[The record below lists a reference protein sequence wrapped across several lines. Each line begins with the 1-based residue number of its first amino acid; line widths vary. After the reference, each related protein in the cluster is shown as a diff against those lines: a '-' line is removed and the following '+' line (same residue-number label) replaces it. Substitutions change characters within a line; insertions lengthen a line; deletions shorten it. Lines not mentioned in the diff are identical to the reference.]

1 MKQKYTIGFIVL
13 VLTIVLAGCVHDYP
27 SMTEDGE
34 EGIDPT
40 LVEVNTE
47 VTLDLELVPLEIITQ
62 KNARSGTNKA
72 RCGTTKAR
80 AGEQTDYRRRFI
92 IEAWRE
98 GKPESRQVTVM
109 DNAEEDGDEKITL
122 PIHLKLHALD
132 YTLAVWTDYVT
143 AGTTDD
149 LYYDTDNL
157 QQVACHDPYTGST
170 PYRDCLYGT
179 AALDLRQY
187 RDEWNARVQ
196 VKVDMVRP
204 LAKYELIATDVKDFL
219 RKTKKQRADDETF
232 TITFSYG
239 FYLPTVFNVLAGKPA
254 DSRTGIAYTTPLAVP
269 DDGKEECL
277 IGTDFVFVNG
287 TESFVSLSMEIRD
300 GGGNVIS
307 RTTGLEVPYRRGH
320 LTTVRARFLTNEMQ
334 GGVDID
340 PDFDGNIDIDL
351 DGLLH

>member
-1 MKQKYTIGFIVL
+1 MKQKYYIGFIAF
-13 VLTIVLAGCVHDYP
+13 VLATFLSGCVHDFP
-27 SMTEDGE
+27 VTTPDGE

-62 KNARSGTNKA
+62 KNARPEN
-72 RCGTTKAR
+72 TKSR

-92 IEAWRE
+92 IEAWHE
-98 GKPESRQVTVM
+98 GKPESRQVTVA
-109 DNAEEDGDEKITL
+109 DDAEEDSDGKITL
-122 PIHLKLHALD
+122 PIRLKLHALD
-132 YTLAVWTDYVT
+132 YTLVVWTDYVT
-143 AGTTDD
+143 AGTDTD
-149 LYYDTDNL
+149 LYYDTKDL
-157 QQVACHDPYTGST
+157 QYVACTDPYTGST

-187 RDEWNARVQ
+187 RDEWNAKVQ
-196 VKVDMVRP
+196 IKVDMVRP
-204 LAKYELIATDVKDFL
+204 LAKYDLIATDVKDFL
-219 RKTKKQRADDETF
+219 RKTKKQRDGDETF

-239 FYLPTVFNVLAGKPA
+239 FYLPTVFNVLSGKPA
-254 DSRTGIAYTTPLAVP
+254 DSRTGIAYTIPLTVP
-269 DDGKEECL
+269 DDGTEECR

-287 TESFVSLSMEIRD
+287 AESFVSLSMEIRD
-300 GGGNVIS
+300 SGGNVIS
-307 RTTGLEVPYRRGH
+307 RTVGLEVPYRRGH

-340 PDFDGNIDIDL
+340 PDFDGDIDVDL

>member
-1 MKQKYTIGFIVL
+1 MKQKYTIGFIAL

-72 RCGTTKAR
+72 RSGTTKADD
-80 AGEQTDYRRRFI
+80 GYRRRFI

-98 GKPESRQVTVM
+98 GKPTARQVTVM
-109 DNAEEDGDEKITL
+109 ETAEEENGDGKISL

-132 YTLAVWTDYVT
+132 YTLAVWTDYVK

-157 QQVACHDPYTGST
+157 QQVACTDPYTGST

-179 AALDLRQY
+179 TPLDLRNY
-187 RDEWNARVQ
+187 RDEWNAKVQ

-239 FYLPTVFNVLAGKPA
+239 FYLPTVFNVLSGKPA
-254 DSRTGIAYTTPLAVP
+254 DSQTGIAYTTPLTVP
-269 DDGKEECL
+269 TDGQKECT

-300 GGGNVIS
+300 GGGDVIS
-307 RTTGLEVPYRRGH
+307 RTTGLKVPYRRGH

-340 PDFDGNIDIDL
+340 DDFDGNIDVDL

>member
-1 MKQKYTIGFIVL
+1 MKRKYTIGFIAL

-34 EGIDPT
+34 EGVDPT

-47 VTLDLELVPLEIITQ
+47 VTLDMELVPLEIVTG
-62 KNARSGTNKA
+62 KNARG
-72 RCGTTKAR
+72 
-80 AGEQTDYRRRFI
+80 GEPTGYRRRFI
-92 IEAWRE
+92 VEAWRG
-98 GKPESRQVTVM
+98 GKPESRQVTVL
-109 DNAEEDGDEKITL
+109 DDAEDDGDGKITL
-122 PIHLKLHALD
+122 PVRLKLHAVE
-132 YTLAVWTDYVT
+132 YTLAVWTDHVA

-149 LYYDTDNL
+149 LYYDTGDL
-157 QQVACHDPYTGST
+157 QRVACRDPYTGST

-179 AALDLRQY
+179 TALDLRQY
-187 RDEWNARVQ
+187 RDEWNAKVQ
-196 VKVDMVRP
+196 IKVDMVRP
-204 LAKYELIATDVKDFL
+204 LAKYEIIATDVKDFL

-239 FYLPTVFNVLAGKPA
+239 FYLPTVFNVLTGKPA
-254 DSRTGIAYTTPLAVP
+254 DSRTGIAYTTPLTVP
-269 DDGKEECL
+269 ADGQEECT

-287 TESFVSLSMEIRD
+287 TESFVSLSMEICD
-300 GGGNVIS
+300 SGGNVIS

-340 PDFDGNIDIDL
+340 PDFDGDIDIDL

>member
-1 MKQKYTIGFIVL
+1 M
-13 VLTIVLAGCVHDYP
+13 LTIALAGCVHDYP
-27 SMTEDGE
+27 GMTEDGE

-62 KNARSGTNKA
+62 KNTRS
-72 RCGTTKAR
+72 GTTKA
-80 AGEQTDYRRRFI
+80 ASDYRRRFI
-92 IEAWRE
+92 IEAWRD
-98 GKPESRQVTVM
+98 GKLESRQVTVV
-109 DNAEEDGDEKITL
+109 DDAEEEDGDGKISL
-122 PIHLKLHALD
+122 PIRLKLHAVE
-132 YTLAVWTDYVT
+132 YTLAVWTDYVA
-143 AGTTDD
+143 AGTDTD
-149 LYYDTDNL
+149 LYYNTEDL
-157 QQVACHDPYTGST
+157 QYVACTDPYTGST

-179 AALDLRQY
+179 TALDLRQY
-187 RDEWNARVQ
+187 REEWNAKVQ
-196 VKVDMVRP
+196 IKVDMVRP

-239 FYLPTVFNVLAGKPA
+239 FYLPTVFNVLSGKPA
-254 DSRTGIAYTTPLAVP
+254 DSRTGIAYTIPLAVP
-269 DDGKEECL
+269 DDGTEECR

-287 TESFVSLSMEIRD
+287 AESFVSLSMEIRD
-300 GGGNVIS
+300 SGGNVIS

-340 PDFDGNIDIDL
+340 DEFEGDIDIDL

>member
-1 MKQKYTIGFIVL
+1 MKQKYAIGFIAL

-72 RCGTTKAR
+72 RSGATKADD
-80 AGEQTDYRRRFI
+80 GYRRRFI

-98 GKPESRQVTVM
+98 GKPTARQVTVM
-109 DNAEEDGDEKITL
+109 DNAEEENGDGKISL

-132 YTLAVWTDYVT
+132 YTLAVWTDYVA

-157 QQVACHDPYTGST
+157 QQVACRDPYTGST
-170 PYRDCLYGT
+170 DYRDCLYGT

-196 VKVDMVRP
+196 VSVDMVRP
-204 LAKYELIATDVKDFL
+204 LAKYELIATDVQKFL
-219 RKTKKQRADDETF
+219 QKTQKQRAGGTAY
-232 TITFSYG
+232 TITVSYG
-239 FYLPTVFNVLAGKPA
+239 FYFPLGFNVLSGKPDRSEMGVA
-254 DSRTGIAYTTPLAVP
+254 FTAPLVVT
-269 DDGKEECL
+269 DNGSGECTL
-277 IGTDFVFVNG
+277 ASDYIFVNG
-287 TESFVSLSMEIRD
+287 DESYVPLSIGIKD
-300 GGGNVIS
+300 DAGNGIS
-307 RTTGLEVPYRRGH
+307 RTTGIDVPYRRGH
-320 LTTVRARFLTNEMQ
+320 LTTVRGHFLTNRYDT
-334 GGVDID
+334 GIGID
-340 PDFDGNIDIDL
+340 PDFDDDDINIDL
-351 DGLLH
+351 DGPLQ

>member
-1 MKQKYTIGFIVL
+1 MKQKYTIGFIAL
-13 VLTIVLAGCVHDYP
+13 VLTIALAGCVHDYP
-27 SMTEDGE
+27 GMTEDGE

-72 RCGTTKAR
+72 RSGTTKA
-80 AGEQTDYRRRFI
+80 ADGYRRRFI

-98 GKPESRQVTVM
+98 GKPTARQVTVM
-109 DNAEEDGDEKITL
+109 DTAEEDGDGKISL

-132 YTLAVWTDYVT
+132 YTLAVWTDYVK

-149 LYYDTDNL
+149 LYYDTENL
-157 QQVACHDPYTGST
+157 QQVACTDPYTGST

-179 AALDLRQY
+179 TPLDLRNY

-204 LAKYELIATDVKDFL
+204 LAQYEIIATDVKDFL

-239 FYLPTVFNVLAGKPA
+239 FYLPTVFNVLSGKPA
-254 DSRTGIAYTTPLAVP
+254 DSRTGIAYTTPLTVP
-269 DDGKEECL
+269 TDGQKECT

-300 GGGNVIS
+300 SGGDVIS

-340 PDFDGNIDIDL
+340 DDFDGNIDVDL

>member
-1 MKQKYTIGFIVL
+1 
-13 VLTIVLAGCVHDYP
+13 
-27 SMTEDGE
+27 MTEEGE
-34 EGIDPT
+34 EGVDPT

-62 KNARSGTNKA
+62 ESARSGTNKA
-72 RCGTTKAR
+72 RSGTTKADD
-80 AGEQTDYRRRFI
+80 GYRRRFI

-98 GKPESRQVTVM
+98 GKPTARQVTVM
-109 DNAEEDGDEKITL
+109 ETAEEDGDGKISL
-122 PIHLKLHALD
+122 PIHLKLHALE
-132 YTLAVWTDYVT
+132 YTLAVWTDYVK

-157 QQVACHDPYTGST
+157 QQVACTDPYTGST

-179 AALDLRQY
+179 APLDLRQY
-187 RDEWNARVQ
+187 RDEWNAKVQ
-196 VKVDMVRP
+196 IKVDMVRP

-239 FYLPTVFNVLAGKPA
+239 FYLPTVFNVLTGKPA
-254 DSRTGIAYTTPLAVP
+254 DSRTGIAYTTPLTVP
-269 DDGKEECL
+269 TDGQKECT

-340 PDFDGNIDIDL
+340 DDFDGNIDVDL

>member
-1 MKQKYTIGFIVL
+1 MKQKYYMRFIAL
-13 VLTIVLAGCVHDYP
+13 VLATFLSGCVHDFP
-27 SMTEDGE
+27 VTTPDGE
-34 EGIDPT
+34 DGIDPT

-47 VTLDLELVPLEIITQ
+47 ATLDLELVPLEIITQ
-62 KNARSGTNKA
+62 ENARP
-72 RCGTTKAR
+72 GTTKSR
-80 AGEQTDYRRRFI
+80 VGEQTDYRRRFI
-92 IEAWRE
+92 IEAWHE

-109 DNAEEDGDEKITL
+109 DTAEEENGDAKITL

-132 YTLAVWTDYVT
+132 YTLAVWTDYVK
-143 AGTTDD
+143 AGTTND

-157 QQVACHDPYTGST
+157 QQVACTDPYTGST

-179 AALDLRQY
+179 VALDLRPY

-196 VKVDMVRP
+196 LKVDMVRP

-219 RKTKKQRADDETF
+219 RKTKKLRAGDAAF

-239 FYLPTVFNVLAGKPA
+239 FYLPTVFNVLTGKPA
-254 DSRTGIAYTTPLAVP
+254 DSRTGIAYTTPLTVP
-269 DDGKEECL
+269 DDGTEECT
-277 IGTDFVFVNG
+277 IGSDFVFVNG
-287 TESFVSLSMEIRD
+287 AESFVSLSMEIRD
-300 GGGNVIS
+300 GGGNIVG

-340 PDFDGNIDIDL
+340 PDFDGDIDVDL

>member
-1 MKQKYTIGFIVL
+1 
-13 VLTIVLAGCVHDYP
+13 
-27 SMTEDGE
+27 MTEDGE
-34 EGIDPT
+34 EGVDPT

-72 RCGTTKAR
+72 RSGTTKADD
-80 AGEQTDYRRRFI
+80 GYRRRFI
-92 IEAWRE
+92 IEAWQE
-98 GKPESRQVTVM
+98 GKPTARQVTVM
-109 DNAEEDGDEKITL
+109 ETAEEEDGDGKISL

-132 YTLAVWTDYVT
+132 YTLAVWTDYVK

-157 QQVACHDPYTGST
+157 QQVACTDPYTGST
-170 PYRDCLYGT
+170 PSRDCLYGT
-179 AALDLRQY
+179 TPLDLRNY

-204 LAKYELIATDVKDFL
+204 LAQYEIIATDVKDFL

-239 FYLPTVFNVLAGKPA
+239 FYLPTVFNVLSGKPA
-254 DSRTGIAYTTPLAVP
+254 DSRTGIAYTTPLTVP
-269 DDGKEECL
+269 TDGQKECT

-300 GGGNVIS
+300 SGGNVIS

-340 PDFDGNIDIDL
+340 DDFDGNIDVDL

>member
-1 MKQKYTIGFIVL
+1 MKQKYTIGFIAL
-13 VLTIVLAGCVHDYP
+13 VLTIALAGCVHDYP
-27 SMTEDGE
+27 GMTEEGE
-34 EGIDPT
+34 EGVDPT

-62 KNARSGTNKA
+62 ESARSGTNKA
-72 RCGTTKAR
+72 RNITTKADD
-80 AGEQTDYRRRFI
+80 GYRRRFI

-98 GKPESRQVTVM
+98 GKPTTRQVTVM
-109 DNAEEDGDEKITL
+109 ETAEEDGDAKISL
-122 PIHLKLHALD
+122 PIHLKLHALE
-132 YTLAVWTDYVT
+132 YTLAVWTDYVK

-157 QQVACHDPYTGST
+157 QQVACTDPYTGST
-170 PYRDCLYGT
+170 PHRDCLYGT

-196 VKVDMVRP
+196 VSVDMVRP

-254 DSRTGIAYTTPLAVP
+254 DSRTGITYTTPLTVP
-269 DDGKEECL
+269 ADGQEECA

-300 GGGNVIS
+300 SGGNVIS
-307 RTTGLEVPYRRGH
+307 RTTGLKVPYRRGH

-340 PDFDGNIDIDL
+340 DDFDGNIDVDL

>member
-1 MKQKYTIGFIVL
+1 MKQKYTIGFIAL
-13 VLTIVLAGCVHDYP
+13 VLTIALAGCVHDYP
-27 SMTEDGE
+27 GMTEEGE
-34 EGIDPT
+34 EGVDPT

-62 KNARSGTNKA
+62 ESARSGTNKA
-72 RCGTTKAR
+72 RNITTKADD
-80 AGEQTDYRRRFI
+80 GYRRRFI

-98 GKPESRQVTVM
+98 GKPTTRQVTVM
-109 DNAEEDGDEKITL
+109 E
-122 PIHLKLHALD
+122 
-132 YTLAVWTDYVT
+132 
-143 AGTTDD
+143 
-149 LYYDTDNL
+149 
-157 QQVACHDPYTGST
+157 
-170 PYRDCLYGT
+170 T

-196 VKVDMVRP
+196 VSVDMVRP

-219 RKTKKQRADDETF
+219 RKTKKQRAGDETF

-269 DDGKEECL
+269 ADGREECA

-300 GGGNVIS
+300 SGGNVIS
-307 RTTGLEVPYRRGH
+307 RTTGLKVPYRRGH

-340 PDFDGNIDIDL
+340 DEFEGDIDIDL

>member
-1 MKQKYTIGFIVL
+1 MKQKYAIGFIAL
-13 VLTIVLAGCVHDYP
+13 VMATLFVSCVHDYP
-27 SMTEDGE
+27 GMTEEGE
-34 EGIDPT
+34 EGVDPT

-62 KNARSGTNKA
+62 ESARSGTNKA
-72 RCGTTKAR
+72 RSGTTKADD
-80 AGEQTDYRRRFI
+80 GYRRRFI

-98 GKPESRQVTVM
+98 GKPTARQVTVM
-109 DNAEEDGDEKITL
+109 ETAEEDGDGKISL
-122 PIHLKLHALD
+122 PIHLKLHALE
-132 YTLAVWTDYVT
+132 YTLAVWTDYVK

-157 QQVACHDPYTGST
+157 QQVACTDPYTGST

-179 AALDLRQY
+179 APLDLRQY
-187 RDEWNARVQ
+187 RDEWNAKVQ
-196 VKVDMVRP
+196 IKVDMVRP

-239 FYLPTVFNVLAGKPA
+239 FYLPTVFNVLTGKPA
-254 DSRTGIAYTTPLAVP
+254 DSRTGIAYTTPLTVP
-269 DDGKEECL
+269 TDGQKECT

-340 PDFDGNIDIDL
+340 DDFDGNIDVNL

>member
-1 MKQKYTIGFIVL
+1 MKQKYTIGFIAL

-34 EGIDPT
+34 EGVDPT

-72 RCGTTKAR
+72 RSGTTKA
-80 AGEQTDYRRRFI
+80 AAEYRRRFI

-98 GKPESRQVTVM
+98 GKPAARQVTVM
-109 DNAEEDGDEKITL
+109 DNAEEDGNGKITL

-132 YTLAVWTDYVT
+132 YTLAVWTDYVA

-157 QQVACHDPYTGST
+157 QQVACRDPYTGST
-170 PYRDCLYGT
+170 DYRDCLYGT

-196 VKVDMVRP
+196 VSVDMVRP
-204 LAKYELIATDVKDFL
+204 LAKYEIIATDVKDFL
-219 RKTKKQRADDETF
+219 RKTKKQRAGDETF

-254 DSRTGIAYTTPLAVP
+254 DSRTGITYTTPLTVP
-269 DDGKEECL
+269 ADGQEECT

-300 GGGNVIS
+300 SGGNVLS

-340 PDFDGNIDIDL
+340 DEFDGNIDVDL

>member
-1 MKQKYTIGFIVL
+1 MKQKYYIRFIAL
-13 VLTIVLAGCVHDYP
+13 VLATFLSGCVHDFP
-27 SMTEDGE
+27 VTTPDGE
-34 EGIDPT
+34 DGIDPT

-62 KNARSGTNKA
+62 KNARP
-72 RCGTTKAR
+72 GTTKSR
-80 AGEQTDYRRRFI
+80 VGEQTDYRRRFI
-92 IEAWRE
+92 IEAWHE

-109 DNAEEDGDEKITL
+109 DTAEEENGDAKITL

-132 YTLAVWTDYVT
+132 YTLAVWTDYVA

-157 QQVACHDPYTGST
+157 QQIACRDPYTGST

-187 RDEWNARVQ
+187 RDEWNAKVQ

-219 RKTKKQRADDETF
+219 RKIKKQRAEGGTF

-239 FYLPTVFNVLAGKPA
+239 FYLPTAFNILSGKPE
-254 DSRTGIAYTTPLAVP
+254 DSRTGIAYTTPLTVP
-269 DDGKEECL
+269 ADGQEECT

-300 GGGNVIS
+300 GDSNVVS

-340 PDFDGNIDIDL
+340 DEFEGNIDVDL
-351 DGLLH
+351 DGLL

>member
-1 MKQKYTIGFIVL
+1 MKQKYAIGFIAL
-13 VLTIVLAGCVHDYP
+13 VMATLFVSCVHDYP
-27 SMTEDGE
+27 GMTEEGE
-34 EGIDPT
+34 EGVDPT

-62 KNARSGTNKA
+62 ESARSGTNKA
-72 RCGTTKAR
+72 RSGTTKADD
-80 AGEQTDYRRRFI
+80 GYRRRFI

-98 GKPESRQVTVM
+98 GKPTARQVTVM
-109 DNAEEDGDEKITL
+109 ETAEEDGDGKISL
-122 PIHLKLHALD
+122 PIHLKLHALE
-132 YTLAVWTDYVT
+132 YTLAVWTDYVK

-157 QQVACHDPYTGST
+157 QQVACTDPYTGST

-179 AALDLRQY
+179 APLDLRQY
-187 RDEWNARVQ
+187 RDEWNAKVQ
-196 VKVDMVRP
+196 IKVDMVRP

-239 FYLPTVFNVLAGKPA
+239 FYLPTVFNVLTGKPA
-254 DSRTGIAYTTPLAVP
+254 DSRTGIAYTTPLTVP
-269 DDGKEECL
+269 TDGQKECT

-320 LTTVRARFLTNEMQ
+320 LTTLRGNFLTNEMQ
-334 GGVDID
+334 GGINID
-340 PDFDGNIDIDL
+340 TGYDDEIDIDL
-351 DGLLH
+351 DSF

>member
-1 MKQKYTIGFIVL
+1 MKQKYAIGFIAL
-13 VLTIVLAGCVHDYP
+13 VMATLFVSCVHDYP
-27 SMTEDGE
+27 GMTEEGE
-34 EGIDPT
+34 EGVDPT

-62 KNARSGTNKA
+62 ESARSGTNKA
-72 RCGTTKAR
+72 RSGTTKADD
-80 AGEQTDYRRRFI
+80 GYRRRFI

-98 GKPESRQVTVM
+98 GKPTTRQVTVM
-109 DNAEEDGDEKITL
+109 ETAEEDGDAKISL
-122 PIHLKLHALD
+122 PIHLKLHALE
-132 YTLAVWTDYVT
+132 YTLAVWTDYVK

-157 QQVACHDPYTGST
+157 QQVACTDPYTGST

-179 AALDLRQY
+179 TPLDLRNY
-187 RDEWNARVQ
+187 RDEWNAREQ

-239 FYLPTVFNVLAGKPA
+239 FYLPTVFNVLTGKPA
-254 DSRTGIAYTTPLAVP
+254 DSRTGIAYTTPLTVP
-269 DDGKEECL
+269 TDGQKECT

-300 GGGNVIS
+300 GGGSVIS

-340 PDFDGNIDIDL
+340 DDFDGNIDVDL

>member
-1 MKQKYTIGFIVL
+1 MKQKYTIGFIAL

-62 KNARSGTNKA
+62 QNARS
-72 RCGTTKAR
+72 GTTKAR

-98 GKPESRQVTVM
+98 GKPTARQVTVM
-109 DNAEEDGDEKITL
+109 ETAEEENGDGKISL
-122 PIHLKLHALD
+122 PIRLKLHALA
-132 YTLAVWTDYVT
+132 YTLAVWTDYVK

-149 LYYDTDNL
+149 LYYDTKDL
-157 QQVACHDPYTGST
+157 QYVACRDPYTGST
-170 PYRDCLYGT
+170 DYRDCLYGT

-187 RDEWNARVQ
+187 RDAWNAKVQ
-196 VKVDMVRP
+196 VKVELVRP

-219 RKTKKQRADDETF
+219 RKTKKQRTDGEAF

-239 FYLPTVFNVLAGKPA
+239 FYLPTVFNVLSGKPA
-254 DSRTGIAYTTPLAVP
+254 DSRTGIAYTIPLTVP
-269 DDGKEECL
+269 TDGQEECT

-287 TESFVSLSMEIRD
+287 EESFVSLSMEIRD

-334 GGVDID
+334 GGVDIND
-340 PDFDGNIDIDL
+340 EFDGNIDVDL

>member
-1 MKQKYTIGFIVL
+1 MKQKYYIGFIAF
-13 VLTIVLAGCVHDYP
+13 VLTIVLAGCIHDFP
-27 SMTEDGE
+27 VTTPDGE

-62 KNARSGTNKA
+62 KNARP
-72 RCGTTKAR
+72 GTTKSR
-80 AGEQTDYRRRFI
+80 VGEQTGYRRRFI
-92 IEAWRE
+92 IEAWHE
-98 GKPESRQVTVM
+98 GKPAARQVTVM
-109 DNAEEDGDEKITL
+109 DTAEEDGDAKISL

-132 YTLAVWTDYVT
+132 YTLAVWTDYVK

-149 LYYDTDNL
+149 LYYNTDNL
-157 QQVACHDPYTGST
+157 QQVACRDPYTGST

-179 AALDLRQY
+179 AAFDLRPY
-187 RDEWNARVQ
+187 RDEWNAKVQ
-196 VKVDMVRP
+196 IKVDMVRP

-219 RKTKKQRADDETF
+219 RKTQKQRADDETF

-254 DSRTGIAYTTPLAVP
+254 DSRTGIAYTTPLTVP
-269 DDGKEECL
+269 TDGQKECT

-300 GGGNVIS
+300 SGGDVIS

-340 PDFDGNIDIDL
+340 DDFDGNIDVDL

>member
-1 MKQKYTIGFIVL
+1 MKQKYYIRFIAL
-13 VLTIVLAGCVHDYP
+13 VLATFLSGCVHDFP
-27 SMTEDGE
+27 VTTPDGE
-34 EGIDPT
+34 DGIDPT

-62 KNARSGTNKA
+62 KNARP
-72 RCGTTKAR
+72 GTTKSR
-80 AGEQTDYRRRFI
+80 VGEQTDYRRRFI
-92 IEAWRE
+92 IEAWHE

-109 DNAEEDGDEKITL
+109 DTAEEENGDAKITL

-132 YTLAVWTDYVT
+132 YTLAVWTDYVA

-149 LYYDTDNL
+149 VYYDTDNL
-157 QQVACHDPYTGST
+157 QQVACRDPYTGST
-170 PYRDCLYGT
+170 PYRDCLYGI
-179 AALDLRQY
+179 AALDLRPY

-219 RKTKKQRADDETF
+219 RKIKKQRADDETF

-254 DSRTGIAYTTPLAVP
+254 DSRTGIAYTTPLAVSA
-269 DDGKEECL
+269 DGQEECT

-300 GGGNVIS
+300 SGGNVIS

-340 PDFDGNIDIDL
+340 PDFDGDIDIDL